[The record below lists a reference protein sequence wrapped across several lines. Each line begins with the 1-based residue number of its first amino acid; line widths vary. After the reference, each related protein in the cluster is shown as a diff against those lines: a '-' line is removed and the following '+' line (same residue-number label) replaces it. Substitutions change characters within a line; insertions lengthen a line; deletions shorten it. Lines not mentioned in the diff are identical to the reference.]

1 MVATTAALIQAGI
14 GGAAALGGAI
24 YGGIKSG
31 KYNRKAEA
39 LIQKQ
44 RDDNKA
50 WWNVKNASDY
60 TQRADVQAAITKQRE
75 LLNEQY
81 KRAKATNTVA
91 GGTAESIALQKQAA
105 NASLAQTAS
114 EVAAAGANYKERM
127 ENQYRAQDAALNQQQ
142 AENNR
147 QIAKETAAAA
157 SQLVNAGIGTV
168 GGGVNNFIKAQ
179 TDAVTPTEVEAPTV
193 ATTPNGGEWYMG
205 GVDTRKKVV

>member
-1 MVATTAALIQAGI
+1 MLATTAALIQAGI

-31 KYNRKAEA
+31 IYNRKAEA

-168 GGGVNNFIKAQ
+168 GGGMENYIKA
-179 TDAVTPTEVEAPTV
+179 
-193 ATTPNGGEWYMG
+193 
-205 GVDTRKKVV
+205 KV